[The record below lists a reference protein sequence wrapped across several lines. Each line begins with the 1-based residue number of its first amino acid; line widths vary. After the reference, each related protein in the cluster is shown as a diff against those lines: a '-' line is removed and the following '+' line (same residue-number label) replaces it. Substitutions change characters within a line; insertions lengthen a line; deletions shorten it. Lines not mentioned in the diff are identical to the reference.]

1 MNKLLAT
8 LLAGAFA
15 LSLGGAAFAADAVK
29 PAEVVKAPMAT
40 TTTKEVKAEVAKP
53 AEEAKA
59 APVKAKKHVA
69 KAKKVAAEKAEMA
82 EPAAK

>member
-15 LSLGGAAFAADAVK
+15 LSLGSVAFAADAAK
-29 PAEVVKAPMAT
+29 PVEAAKAPAVT
-40 TTTKEVKAEVAKP
+40 ATKEVKAEVAKP
-53 AEEAKA
+53 VEEAKV

-69 KAKKVAAEKAEMA
+69 KAKKETAKKVEMV
-82 EPAAK
+82 EPATK